1 MEMGSIPIECYRHT
15 RNREEHNKT
24 RRTKCKKYLIS
35 HVVHLKPIKFDL
47 RSGIELGNIQYR
59 FVFWSLITPLR
70 LFHT

>member
-59 FVFWSLITPLR
+59 AFCSVCFLVTY
-70 LFHT
+70 H